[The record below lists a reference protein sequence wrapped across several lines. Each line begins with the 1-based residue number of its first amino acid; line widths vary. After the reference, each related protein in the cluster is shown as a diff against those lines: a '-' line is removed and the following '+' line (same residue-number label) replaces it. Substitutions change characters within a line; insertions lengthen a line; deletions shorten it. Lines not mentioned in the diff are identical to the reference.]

1 MHENDSARLA
11 RSITKSSSL
20 QTFLTAVLLV
30 DRGKVDDCCRAYAY
44 FRWVDDEIDN
54 SKKTAGACRR
64 FLARQKE
71 LAKGLYAGRFPASP
85 SAEEEMLVDL
95 VKNDRKK
102 SPYLKSYIFNFFKI
116 LEFDVQRRGK
126 AISDRELKRYSG
138 LLGKAV
144 TDAIFYFIGN
154 GRKYP
159 DAQSRYLAAT
169 AAHIVHMLRDYRAD
183 IKSGYFNAPK
193 DYLDRLGV
201 SPQDISTPAFKAW
214 AKKRVALARR
224 YLSEGKGYIDSLS
237 SLRCKIA
244 AYWYCARFEDVL
256 STIESDG
263 YVLRFEYP
271 RRGNLVLYPK
281 MALLALP
288 VMAGHVFGKRITS
301 A

>member
-1 MHENDSARLA
+1 MHLINSANLA

-20 QTFLTAVLLV
+20 QTYLTAVLLV

-54 SKKTAGACRR
+54 SKKTAGECRR
-64 FLARQKE
+64 FLARQKK
-71 LAKGLYAGRFPASP
+71 LANGLYAGRFPASA
-85 SAEEEMLVDL
+85 SAEEQMLVDL
-95 VKNDRKK
+95 VRNNCKK
-102 SPYLKSYIFNFFKI
+102 SPYLKSYVFNFFKI

-126 AISDRELKRYSG
+126 AISNRELERYSS

-154 GRKYP
+154 GRHYP
-159 DAQSRYLAAT
+159 KAQSRYLAAT
-169 AAHIVHMLRDYRAD
+169 AAHIAHMLRDYRSD
-183 IKSGYFNAPK
+183 IKSGYFNAPN

-201 SPQDISTPAFKAW
+201 SPQDITTPAFKAW

-224 YLSEGKGYIDSLS
+224 YLSEGKSYIDSLS

-263 YVLRFEYP
+263 YVLRFDYP
-271 RRGNLVLYPK
+271 RRGNIVLYPK
-281 MALLALP
+281 MAIIALP
-288 VMAGHVFGKRITS
+288 VMVRHVFGKRS
-301 A
+301 LA

>member
-1 MHENDSARLA
+1 MHSINSAKLA
-11 RSITKSSSL
+11 RAITKSSSL
-20 QTFLTAVLLV
+20 QTYLTAVLLV

-44 FRWVDDEIDN
+44 FRWVDDSIDAA
-54 SKKTAGACRR
+54 SKSSSQCRR
-64 FLARQKE
+64 FIRGQKR
-71 LAKGLYAGRFPASP
+71 LAKGLYSGKVPAKV
-85 SAEEEMLVDL
+85 SAEEQMLVDL
-95 VKNDRKK
+95 VRNDRKK

-116 LEFDVQRRGK
+116 LEFDAERRGK
-126 AISDRELKRYSG
+126 AIRDRELKQYSD

-154 GRKYP
+154 GRRYP
-159 DAQSRYLAAT
+159 KAQSRYLAAT
-169 AAHIVHMLRDYRAD
+169 AAHIAHMLRDYRSD
-183 IKSGYFNAPK
+183 INSGYFNAPK

-201 SPQDISTPAFKAW
+201 SPQDITTPAFKAW

-224 YLSEGKGYIDSLS
+224 YLSEGKDYIDSLS

-281 MALLALP
+281 MAILALP
-288 VMAGHVFGKRITS
+288 VMASHVFGKRS
-301 A
+301 AA